1 MDTIEEF
8 YYVQNEMGQ
17 GRRGRGRLM
26 KDNTTPVFKSKNL
39 EAERRRRHKL
49 NERLI
54 TLRALVPIITNASMN
69 KATIIDD
76 AITYITGLQ
85 NHVKGLSE
93 RLIEMETVEGEK
105 QGSEEDTTEEIEKFQ
120 IEDEVKVTCIDEHR
134 LWLKVICESK
144 RGRFTKL
151 METINGLGFGIT
163 DTNVTTSKGVTLIMF
178 CVEVRYGKL

>member
-1 MDTIEEF
+1 
-8 YYVQNEMGQ
+8 
-17 GRRGRGRLM
+17 
-26 KDNTTPVFKSKNL
+26 
-39 EAERRRRHKL
+39 
-49 NERLI
+49 
-54 TLRALVPIITNASMN
+54 MN